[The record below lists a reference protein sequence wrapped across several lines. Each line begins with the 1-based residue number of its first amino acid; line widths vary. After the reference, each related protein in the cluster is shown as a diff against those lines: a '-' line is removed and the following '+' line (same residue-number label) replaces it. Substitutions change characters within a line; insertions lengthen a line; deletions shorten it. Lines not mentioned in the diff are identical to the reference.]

1 MKASFILRCLS
12 STALASVVA
21 VPVALADGPTGER
34 LVSGAATV
42 TRPDGRNTVIEQ
54 STSQAIMDWRRFGIS
69 EDHAVTFNQP
79 GRDAVI
85 LNRVSGGEPS
95 SILGRMSGNGTVMLV
110 NPDGILFGPQARID
124 VGGLVATTHDIT
136 NEDFLARRYEFAI
149 PGNPT
154 ASIVNE
160 GTISVKDAGVAA
172 FVAPGVRN
180 SGVISARLGKVGLAA
195 SNGFTL
201 DLYGD
206 ELIKLRVD
214 DEIVSQV
221 IDLATGQPVS
231 ALVDNQGAI
240 SADGGTVA
248 LTAATA
254 RLAVDRVINN
264 DGVVEA
270 RTVESR
276 NGRIVLGAQTT
287 ATKTQ
292 QSPSQTVRV
301 SGRVDASGREP
312 GQTGGNIRILGE
324 VLGLTRAQI
333 DTSGDAGGGVVL
345 IGGGTMGGNPD
356 EALLARY
363 GIPTSSETVP
373 TAHSL
378 HIDGTTT
385 IDASAISKGNGGKI
399 VAWSDDTTEVQG
411 MLRARGGADSGNG
424 GFIETSGVNALRFVE
439 MDVDAS
445 APNGQ
450 GGLLLL
456 DPEYSVIGRGE
467 ANVLQA
473 GLNRGENVVNRAN
486 TITVAADILKT
497 SGSDAKLELLGNDGV
512 TINNGVTIGSS
523 SGRLNLYIDADADR
537 NLPQGELAQSF
548 LELNRQN
555 NHYMPMKI
563 TSRAGFFGWTE
574 LSQVYDYI
582 RDDWQVS
589 GSTPL
594 VDYVERSMDP
604 DGPNMTLD
612 GYNEY
617 MASRFTDRGGI
628 YLLNGGTMLVS
639 ENTGVLS
646 GTRGPIDVTVTER
659 NSNGVITGVAV
670 APWAYDF
677 TVTPDTTIAR
687 AYNSKL
693 PGAQFID
700 LTPIDPK
707 QIPNN
712 YSPGSFNALFGLAA
726 ASQDASEVLRLSR
739 QTGYV
744 VATAEGLIAVSET
757 EGLELARQRAEELS
771 TPRDITR
778 GNFSAS
784 LLSHWSTMLNDISK
798 QDRGAARVISFGIP
812 ALLDASIA
820 RYQKN
825 VPYKFTKYSKA
836 ISVFL
841 KVASLDERAIN
852 SIRKEIAKN
861 PAGTVA
867 GAAYIVFAEVTTA
880 AILTP
885 ISLTGLALDAAGSVT
900 GSNKLKKGGEILNN
914 TVNFYNDGINLTA
927 KKIKSIWSIQ

>member
-1 MKASFILRCLS
+1 MKASFLLRCLS
-12 STALASVVA
+12 STALATIVA
-21 VPVALADGPTGER
+21 VPAAFADGPTGER
-34 LVSGAATV
+34 LVSGTATV
-42 TRPDGRNTVIEQ
+42 SRPDGRSTVIDQ
-54 STSQAIMDWRRFGIS
+54 STSQAIIDWRRFGIS

-85 LNRVSGGEPS
+85 LNRVTGGEPS
-95 SILGRMSGNGTVMLV
+95 SILGSMSANGTVMLV

-136 NEDFLARRYEFAI
+136 NEDFLARRYMFGI
-149 PGNPT
+149 SGNPS

-160 GTISVKDAGVAA
+160 GNISVKDAGVAA

-195 SNGFTL
+195 GNGFTL

-214 DEIVSQV
+214 DEIISQV
-221 IDLATGQPVS
+221 IDLATGQPVT
-231 ALVDNQGAI
+231 ALVDNQGTI
-240 SADGGTVA
+240 SADGGSVA

-264 DGVVEA
+264 DGVIEA

-292 QSPSQTVRV
+292 QSPPQTVRV
-301 SGRVDASGREP
+301 SGRMDASGRDS

-333 DTSGDAGGGVVL
+333 DASGNAGGGVVL
-345 IGGGTMGGNPD
+345 IGGDTMGGNPD

-385 IDASAISKGNGGKI
+385 ITASAISGGNGGKI
-399 VAWSDDTTEVQG
+399 IAWSDDTTDVQG
-411 MLRARGGADSGNG
+411 ALRARGGAASGDG
-424 GFIETSGVNALRFVE
+424 GFIETSGVNALRFAE

-445 APNGQ
+445 APHGR

-497 SGSDAKLELLGNDGV
+497 SGGDATLELLGNDGV

-523 SGRLNLYIDADADR
+523 SGRLNLHIDADADR
-537 NLPQGELAQSF
+537 NLPQGELADSF
-548 LELNRQN
+548 TELNNQN
-555 NHYMPMKI
+555 N
-563 TSRAGFFGWTE
+563 RAFRRNLTIRADIFGWTE
-574 LSQVYDYI
+574 LSQLQNYANNA
-582 RDDWQVS
+582 WPLT
-589 GSTPL
+589 GSTSL
-594 VDYVERSMDP
+594 ADYVDRSIDP
-604 DGPNMTLD
+604 DDPNMSLE
-612 GYNEY
+612 GYEEY
-617 MASRFTDRGGI
+617 LSSRFIDLGGT
-628 YLLNGGTMLVS
+628 YLLDGGTMRVS

-646 GTRGPIDVTVTER
+646 GTRGPIDIAITDR
-659 NSNGVITGVAV
+659 NASGVITGVEV
-670 APWAYDF
+670 DPWAYDF
-677 TVTPDTTIAR
+677 TVTPDITIAR
-687 AYNSKL
+687 AYNSQL

-700 LTPIDPK
+700 LTPTDLR
-707 QIPNN
+707 QIPTN
-712 YSPGSFNALFGLAA
+712 YSPGGFNALLGLAA
-726 ASQDASEVLRLSR
+726 ANQDASEVLRLSR

-744 VATAEGLIAVSET
+744 VATAEGLIAVSEA
-757 EGLELARQRAEELS
+757 EGLELARRRAEELS
-771 TPRDITR
+771 TPRDTTR

-784 LLSHWSTMLNDISK
+784 LLSHWSTTLSDISK
-798 QDRGAARVISFGIP
+798 QDRGAARVIRYGVP
-812 ALLDASIA
+812 ALLDAYIA
-820 RYQKN
+820 RYQKY
-825 VPYKFTKYSKA
+825 VPHKFKQYSKLL
-836 ISVFL
+836 SNML
-841 KVASLDERAIN
+841 KLASMDERTIK
-852 SIRKEIAKN
+852 SVRKEIQKN
-861 PAGTVA
+861 PTGTVA
-867 GAAYIVFAEVTTA
+867 SAAYIVFAEATTA

-885 ISLTGLALDAAGSVT
+885 IRLTGVALDAAGSVT
-900 GSNKLKKGGEILNN
+900 GLEHLKKGGEAAYN
-914 TVNFYNDGINLTA
+914 TVNFYNDGIILTA
-927 KKIKSIWSIQ
+927 KRIKSIWANQ